1 MFKDTG
7 AGIKF
12 EFDWISSNG
21 VAGPE
26 LSATWAALYI
36 HVGESTITRVLDQR
50 SKTIRDMVF
59 VPLYPLAEWL
69 VSNWWFL
76 LYEFENPVKE
86 NDRAFDRRHSLRFG
100 REGYGYPDLQI
111 VSSGHLVR
119 LVWNRDQP
127 SWFRHE
133 CVEQGWTLIDRESW
147 YASCADLIDCVI
159 ARLHEFD
166 IHDTLLEQDWSA
178 VQQADEEE
186 FEFCKTAAGLGL
198 DPYAMEDDSLKSVLR
213 LGETLKGVA
222 LEEAAAALSP
232 EDIDT
237 GITDVQ
243 HAVENAKRN
252 HLGLERLA
260 PVVYRASDFRM
271 VIFAGQSGS
280 ETVVV
285 DAREASLWKTSNPW
299 REGCAL
305 AREFREALELD
316 NDPLPTWCA
325 IAHAL
330 GEPVEQL
337 ELATRPVSFGSAILM
352 EGVIT
357 RNRDE
362 NIGFAL
368 SGERDESRRFLFC
381 RALADI
387 LTSPD
392 TDTVLTRARSW
403 RQQLGRAFAAEFLA
417 PAPAIRKR
425 ISTDVILED
434 DIGPLAREFGVSPF
448 VIRHQIDNHEI
459 ARVWS
464 DARSQ
469 W

>member
-7 AGIKF
+7 TGIKF
-12 EFDWISSNG
+12 EFDWISANG

-26 LSATWAALYI
+26 LAATWASLYI
-36 HVGESTITRVLDQR
+36 HVGESTVTRVLDVR
-50 SKTIRDMVF
+50 SKTVRDMVF

-86 NDRAFDRRHSLRFG
+86 NGQAFDRRHSLRFG
-100 REGYGYPDLQI
+100 REGYDYPDLQI

-119 LVWNRDQP
+119 LVWKRDQP

-147 YASCADLIDCVI
+147 YANCADLIECVI

-178 VQQADEEE
+178 IQQADEEE
-186 FEFCKTAAGLGL
+186 IEFCKTAGGLGL
-198 DPYAMEDDSLKSVLR
+198 DPYAMEDDAIKSVLI

-232 EDIDT
+232 E
-237 GITDVQ
+237 GIVSGIKDLQ
-243 HAVENAKRN
+243 LAVENARRN
-252 HLGLERLA
+252 HLGLKRFA
-260 PVVYRASDFRM
+260 PVVRSLLDI
-271 VIFAGQSGS
+271 VEISAGQSGRIPVS
-280 ETVVV
+280 VHSSDSVL
-285 DAREASLWKTSNPW
+285 RKTSNPW
-299 REGCAL
+299 QEGYDL
-305 AREFREALELD
+305 ARKFRRVLDLD
-316 NDPLPTWCA
+316 NDPLSTWCA

-330 GEPVEQL
+330 EEPVEQL
-337 ELATRPVSFGSAILM
+337 ERATRPVSFGSAFLM

-368 SGERDESRRFLFC
+368 SAHRDESRRFLFC

-387 LTSPD
+387 LTSPYP
-392 TDTVLTRARSW
+392 DTVLTRARSW
-403 RQQLGRAFAAEFLA
+403 RQQRGRAFAAEFLA

-425 ISTDVILED
+425 ISSGVILED
-434 DIGPLAREFGVSPF
+434 DIDSLAREFGVSPF
-448 VIRHQIDNHEI
+448 VIKHQIDNHEI